1 MYVREIV
8 IMSYANI
15 GLMKTN
21 NSIPYAFDIFYLFI
35 YICRYIAI
43 HLTIRDSITGT
54 TIF

>member
-8 IMSYANI
+8 IMSYANT

-21 NSIPYAFDIFYLFI
+21 NSIPYAFGMFLFI
-35 YICRYIAI
+35 YIYHYIAI
-43 HLTIRDSITGT
+43 HLTIQDSITGT